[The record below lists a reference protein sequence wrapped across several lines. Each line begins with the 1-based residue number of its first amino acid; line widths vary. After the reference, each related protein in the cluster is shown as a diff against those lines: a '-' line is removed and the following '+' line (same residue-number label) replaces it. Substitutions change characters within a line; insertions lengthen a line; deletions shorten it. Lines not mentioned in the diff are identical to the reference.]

1 MCYFAYLSF
10 EPEHV
15 EFFSFKLQL
24 VSNQSK
30 KRNFFIF
37 LISLFTFISFILL
50 KKSYCMFVVAMEF
63 YLNNFSNFY
72 CSNLIDFPFMRNQ
85 TIQSDKEDSLRK
97 DL

>member
-10 EPEHV
+10 EPEQV

-37 LISLFTFISFILL
+37 
-50 KKSYCMFVVAMEF
+50 
-63 YLNNFSNFY
+63 NFSFY
-72 CSNLIDFPFMRNQ
+72 FYFFYSFEEVLLYVCR
-85 TIQSDKEDSLRK
+85 SDGVLFE
-97 DL
+97 

>member
-1 MCYFAYLSF
+1 
-10 EPEHV
+10 
-15 EFFSFKLQL
+15 
-24 VSNQSK
+24 
-30 KRNFFIF
+30 
-37 LISLFTFISFILL
+37 
-50 KKSYCMFVVAMEF
+50 MFVVAMEF

>member
-1 MCYFAYLSF
+1 MFILHTYHWNQNRLSF
-10 EPEHV
+10 
-15 EFFSFKLQL
+15 FL
-24 VSNQSK
+24 SNSSWYQTK
-30 KRNFFIF
+30 AKRETSSF

-72 CSNLIDFPFMRNQ
+72 CSNLIDFPFTRNQ